1 MCVINVIDDSIYPS
15 KKIIKAMSDENPH
28 GNSITYFD
36 ETKSKIVYHKAI
48 SLDELNKHLDYCK
61 KNKFKVILHFR
72 IASVGS
78 SENKQLNHPF
88 EIINANQN
96 QLSNE
101 TNNSILIHN
110 GTMSM
115 KELNDIALKI
125 MLNDKKAKYPQGEL
139 SDTKLMSW
147 ILSHVDYS
155 ILNMFT
161 NGNKFAIMNGYNG
174 NITTFGNYYKVKD
187 NKNMMLCSNDYFDK
201 TTNLN
206 DFWAYDEYGLSD
218 KTTQKINGLDNEYGI
233 WLDKKEKKE
242 VKRILKKY
250 KDIIDKDDIQQYLD
264 LGYDVWSI
272 EDMIKDELRY
282 MEQIE

>member
-1 MCVINVIDDSIYPS
+1 MCVINVIDNNVYPS
-15 KKIIKAMSDENPH
+15 KEIIKAMSDENPH
-28 GNSITYFD
+28 GNSITFFD
-36 ETKSKIVYHKAI
+36 EMKGKIIYHKAI
-48 SLDELNKHLDYCK
+48 SLKELNRHLDYCK
-61 KNKFKVILHFR
+61 KNNFKTILHFR

-88 EIINANQN
+88 EIINANQT
-96 QLSNE
+96 QLHNE

-115 KELNDIALKI
+115 QELNDIALKI
-125 MLNDKKAKYPQGEL
+125 MLKDKKAKYPQGEL

-174 NITTFGNYYKVKD
+174 NITTYGNYTKVKD
-187 NKNMMLCSNDYFDK
+187 NDNMMLCSNNYFENNNFDGLFDK
-201 TTNLN
+201 
-206 DFWAYDEYGLSD
+206 YGLTE
-218 KTTQKINGLDNEYGI
+218 KTTQKIKGIDNEYSI
-233 WLDKKEKKE
+233 WLDNKEKKE
-242 VKRILKKY
+242 IKRILKKF
-250 KDIIDKDDIQQYLD
+250 KGIIDKDDIEQYLD

-272 EDMIKDELRY
+272 EDIINDELRY
-282 MEQIE
+282 MEHSQYD